1 MKDWKKI
8 KELKNFIPAIIVLAL
23 VIVSLEGYSPKTF
36 ATKVKEENY
45 TSKESSKN
53 NANS

>member
-23 VIVSLEGYSPKTF
+23 VIVSLEGHSPKTF
-36 ATKVKEENY
+36 ATKVKEQGEQQ
-45 TSKESSKN
+45 K
-53 NANS
+53 